1 VSEHDLQDLPR
12 AVSLYLKGG
21 SFLQA
26 GRILESLGRLQE
38 ALEAYAA
45 VPGGALDAAR
55 LYLGRGATREAADL
69 LARLPP
75 SELNKLEDEATLL
88 LVARVMLETHR
99 ADEALR
105 IAQGLKRKGSVSG
118 PLHLLLGRAFLEK
131 GLVDLAE
138 EELRAANTMP
148 LEPPDD
154 MRAAYLLG
162 CVLEQTR
169 QTDEAVRI
177 FHGILQKDFAYAD
190 VQERYRRLR
199 AAASAPLGLGEPE

>member
-105 IAQGLKRKGSVSG
+105 ISG